1 MSKLLVRKLECARNS
16 PVILLGEE
24 DRGCEWTKRNS
35 CEMRKVL
42 VKMLFA
48 QSCLTLCNSMDCN
61 LPGSSVHRI
70 LQARILEWVAT
81 SSLPGD
87 LPDPGIRSRSPALQ
101 MDSLPSEPPEVR
113 KDSYYLQ
120 ASLWLFRIRPFVPG
134 LHLWVLGVAAA
145 STKVKG
151 TCRPLKQENDTEGC
165 KENTKENIFS
175 P

>member
-87 LPDPGIRSRSPALQ
+87 LPDPGIKIQVSCVADGFFTFWATRGEKGFILSSSQPLIVQNQAICARSPPLGPGGCSCKYQ
-101 MDSLPSEPPEVR
+101 SQGHLPASETGER
-113 KDSYYLQ
+113 Y
-120 ASLWLFRIRPFVPG
+120 RG
-134 LHLWVLGVAAA
+134 M
-145 STKVKG
+145 
-151 TCRPLKQENDTEGC
+151 
-165 KENTKENIFS
+165 
-175 P
+175 

>member
-1 MSKLLVRKLECARNS
+1 MDKEKQV
-16 PVILLGEE
+16 
-24 DRGCEWTKRNS
+24 
-35 CEMRKVL
+35 RKVL

-70 LQARILEWVAT
+70 LQERILEWVAT

-87 LPDPGIRSRSPALQ
+87 LPDPGIESRSPALQ

-120 ASLWLFRIRPFVPG
+120 ASL
-134 LHLWVLGVAAA
+134 
-145 STKVKG
+145 
-151 TCRPLKQENDTEGC
+151 
-165 KENTKENIFS
+165 
-175 P
+175 

>member
-87 LPDPGIRSRSPALQ
+87 LPDPGIKIQVSC
-101 MDSLPSEPPEVR
+101 
-113 KDSYYLQ
+113 
-120 ASLWLFRIRPFVPG
+120 
-134 LHLWVLGVAAA
+134 VADGFF
-145 STKVKG
+145 T
-151 TCRPLKQENDTEGC
+151 
-165 KENTKENIFS
+165 F
-175 P
+175 